1 MLVRIDAIRAVRIE
15 HVVIVEMPRVS
26 SLGALAAFFRDLVG
40 VLRF

>member
-1 MLVRIDAIRAVRIE
+1 MLVGIDANLPVRIE

-26 SLGALAAFFRDLVG
+26 SLGALSAFFCDLLG